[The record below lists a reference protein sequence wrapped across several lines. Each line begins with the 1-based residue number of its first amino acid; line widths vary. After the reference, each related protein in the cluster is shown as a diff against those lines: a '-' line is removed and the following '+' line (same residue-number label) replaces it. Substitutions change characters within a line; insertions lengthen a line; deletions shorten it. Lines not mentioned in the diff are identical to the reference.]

1 MVQRKSVLMPMLFVG
16 VSRQGTR
23 NTKKGPPGREQRKG
37 KEQWQGGDRRRKGV
51 EHREGGREERFPHFL
66 ESTAAVVN

>member
-23 NTKKGPPGREQRKG
+23 NIEEGAP
-37 KEQWQGGDRRRKGV
+37 
-51 EHREGGREERFPHFL
+51 REGTEKGEGAMARGR
-66 ESTAAVVN
+66 